1 MPSTRRARAI
11 TVPDVSTELGPTE
24 RTRERERAR
33 SRRGKNRG
41 RFLVWLVRLLVATVV
56 FAAGLAVGRALES
69 GSGSGDTN
77 TTVRTLEV
85 TTLTPQQTVT
95 VTVSNP

>member
-1 MPSTRRARAI
+1 
-11 TVPDVSTELGPTE
+11 
-24 RTRERERAR
+24 
-33 SRRGKNRG
+33 
-41 RFLVWLVRLLVATVV
+41 VAAVV

-69 GSGSGDTN
+69 GSGGGDTN

>member
-1 MPSTRRARAI
+1 MSGY
-11 TVPDVSTELGPTE
+11 LGPSE
-24 RTRERERAR
+24 RARERERAR
-33 SRRGKNRG
+33 SRRGRSRG
-41 RFLVWLVRLLVATVV
+41 RVLVWLLRLVVAGAV
-56 FAAGLAVGRALES
+56 FIAGLAVGRALES
-69 GSGSGDTN
+69 GSRSGDTN